1 MVKGFPKNESLLVV
15 IDSVLSDTHQVPTFI
30 AIDIKLGIVWIFCR
44 KHLHFHIIS
53 PKIQLCDLILSVAL
67 SS

>member
-30 AIDIKLGIVWIFCR
+30 AIDIKLDIVRIFAVNTCIFILP
-44 KHLHFHIIS
+44 H
-53 PKIQLCDLILSVAL
+53 PKYSFVI
-67 SS
+67 